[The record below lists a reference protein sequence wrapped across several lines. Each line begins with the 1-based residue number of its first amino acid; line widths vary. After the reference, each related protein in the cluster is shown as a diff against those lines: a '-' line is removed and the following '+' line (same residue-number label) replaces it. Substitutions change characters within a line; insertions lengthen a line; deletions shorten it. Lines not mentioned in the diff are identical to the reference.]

1 MTRHVAWS
9 ACILKYVRECCLSGT
24 AHSEIKAGYVQ
35 YSSYYARTIGY
46 PIRQPIAESSCA
58 PAFPRERTMKNLL
71 LGKLGQE
78 DFSRLEPYLKTMPF
92 TQHSVLFEAERE
104 IEHVYFP
111 TTAVVSLVVTLESG
125 DMVEAAMVGSDGVVG
140 ASAALDG
147 RISLSLGVVQLG
159 GDIVVCSLAG
169 LKAAAMKSQ
178 SLLSLLIRHEQT
190 VYSQAQQSAA
200 CFATHHIHAR
210 LCRWLL
216 RARDLSDTN
225 FTQEYLAEMLGVK
238 RTSVTLVAH
247 TLQAAGLIKYSR
259 GKIQILDMEALQ
271 EGACECYETVKRQ
284 YGRLLGN
291 AIN

>member
-1 MTRHVAWS
+1 
-9 ACILKYVRECCLSGT
+9 
-24 AHSEIKAGYVQ
+24 
-35 YSSYYARTIGY
+35 
-46 PIRQPIAESSCA
+46 
-58 PAFPRERTMKNLL
+58 MKNRLL
-71 LGKLGQE
+71 TQLSND
-78 DFSRLEPYLKTMPF
+78 DFQHLEPFLKITPYK
-92 TQHSVLFEAERE
+92 QHSVLFEADEE

-111 TTAVVSLVVTLESG
+111 SGAVVSLVVTLETG
-125 DMVEAAMVGSDGVVG
+125 EMVEAAMVGSDGVVG

-147 RISLSLGVVQLG
+147 RISLSRGIVQLP

-169 LKAAAMKSQ
+169 LKSAAMQ
-178 SLLSLLIRHEQT
+178 SPNLLSLLIRHEQT

-216 RARDLSDTN
+216 RARDLSESDTLV

-259 GKIQILDMEALQ
+259 GRIQILDVEALQ
-271 EGACECYETVKRQ
+271 EGACECYETIKRH

-291 AIN
+291 N